1 MGSSFFLKKKVN
13 NAAIAKPAD
22 AGFEDMAKIEIYDYV
37 FSVNVRSVITLTRLA
52 APHLEKAKGSIV
64 NISSVA
70 AKLSGPSSYY
80 GMSKAALD
88 HWSADA
94 AAEYAEKG
102 IRVNTVSPGPIRT
115 EFMKRHG
122 VEGEQAQK

>member
-1 MGSSFFLKKKVN
+1 
-13 NAAIAKPAD
+13 
-22 AGFEDMAKIEIYDYV
+22 
-37 FSVNVRSVITLTRLA
+37 
-52 APHLEKAKGSIV
+52 
-64 NISSVA
+64 
-70 AKLSGPSSYY
+70 
-80 GMSKAALD
+80 MSKAALD

-122 VEGEQAQK
+122 VEGEQAQKVTVHAGDPHADRFRPELSPRLFQEFFESKLIRPSLALS